1 MVISHNLSSHKR
13 TSSSRE
19 SWWRSLSWLLL
30 RCALFSFGEMKSS
43 FEHYFALRLLS
54 VCWWMAMIAAK
65 ERWEKKIQQDISVSC
80 RTERRFFLWRT
91 ILPPPPFWCNYSR
104 SDVDLHCF
112 MAFCG
117 WRSIKSSFNRALFDE
132 TEAWWTFFTRWSEK
146 WADEALKVS
155 LKSFMKGD
163 VSKWC

>member
-1 MVISHNLSSHKR
+1 MVIFRNLSSHKR

-19 SWWRSLSWLLL
+19 SWWRSLSFTSRRSFWGFFF
-30 RCALFSFGEMKSS
+30 AVLFFFGEMKSS
-43 FEHYFALRLLS
+43 FEHYIALRLLS
-54 VCWWMAMIAAK
+54 LCWWMAMIAAE
-65 ERWEKKIQQDISVSC
+65 ERREKKYSKIFPVSC

-117 WRSIKSSFNRALFDE
+117 WRSIKFNRALFDE
-132 TEAWWTFFTRWSEK
+132 TEAWWTFFRQVEREVGGGS
-146 WADEALKVS
+146 A
-155 LKSFMKGD
+155 
-163 VSKWC
+163 